1 MTPNI
6 TITNE
11 MATALEIVQNTNE
24 SIYITGKAG
33 TGKTTFLKYL
43 VENINKRFIITA
55 PTGVAAVN
63 AGGITLHSFLN
74 IPFGPLGPTAASDSK
89 FFANKKYLANCIDV
103 LIIDEISMVRADV
116 MDFIDKKLRMYRQN
130 AEPFGGIQLVMFG
143 DLHQL
148 PPVVKADEREFI
160 ESMYRGPYFFNASV
174 FREKGFRVIEL
185 THIFRQT
192 DENFITILNHIRN
205 YQLTFDDLQILSE
218 LRNKELSTNFDSK
231 HIHICSHR
239 QDVANI
245 NRELLGIP
253 TNNYDCKM
261 KGDFPEANAPCDT
274 TLSLRVGARVMTLV
288 NDKEGHY
295 YNGSLGVVEELGEK
309 SILVQLDNGYLV
321 EIGPYIWEQCEYK
334 AVDTVENGLPVK
346 KIERVVKGT
355 CEQFPLALAWAI
367 TIHKSQGLTFDNIVI
382 HSKGMFCPGQLYV
395 ALSRCRTLEGIASES
410 FITKRMIFPDYEL
423 TAFEKAYKANN
434 NIFDRHAYHT
444 MSV

>member
-205 YQLTFDDLQILSE
+205 Y
-218 LRNKELSTNFDSK
+218 
-231 HIHICSHR
+231 
-239 QDVANI
+239 
-245 NRELLGIP
+245 
-253 TNNYDCKM
+253 
-261 KGDFPEANAPCDT
+261 
-274 TLSLRVGARVMTLV
+274 
-288 NDKEGHY
+288 
-295 YNGSLGVVEELGEK
+295 
-309 SILVQLDNGYLV
+309 
-321 EIGPYIWEQCEYK
+321 
-334 AVDTVENGLPVK
+334 
-346 KIERVVKGT
+346 
-355 CEQFPLALAWAI
+355 
-367 TIHKSQGLTFDNIVI
+367 
-382 HSKGMFCPGQLYV
+382 
-395 ALSRCRTLEGIASES
+395 S
-410 FITKRMIFPDYEL
+410 F
-423 TAFEKAYKANN
+423 
-434 NIFDRHAYHT
+434 
-444 MSV
+444 

>member
-1 MTPNI
+1 MMTDI
-6 TITNE
+6 TITDE
-11 MATALEIVQNTNE
+11 MARALEIVQNTNE
-24 SIYITGKAG
+24 SLYITGKAG

-43 VENINKRFIITA
+43 VENISKRFIITA

-74 IPFGPLGPTAASDSK
+74 IPFGPLGPTAAADSK

-130 AEPFGGIQLVMFG
+130 AQPFGGIQLVMFG

-160 ESMYRGPYFFNASV
+160 ENMYRGPYFFNASV

-205 YQLTFDDLQILSE
+205 YELSFDDLQVLSE
-218 LRNKELSTNFDSK
+218 LRDKELSTNFDSK
-231 HIHICSHR
+231 YIHICSHR

-245 NRELLGIP
+245 NSSLLGEATHHYPCTIE
-253 TNNYDCKM
+253 
-261 KGDFPEANAPCDT
+261 GDFPDSNAPCDI
-274 TLSLRVGARVMTLV
+274 TLHLRVGARVMTLV
-288 NDKEGHY
+288 NDREGHY
-295 YNGSLGVVEELGEK
+295 YNGSLGVIEELNDSK
-309 SILVQLDNGYLV
+309 VIVQLDNGYLV
-321 EIGPYIWEQCEYK
+321 EIGKYVWEQCEYK
-334 AVDTVENGLPVK
+334 AVEKIENNVPVK

-355 CEQFPLALAWAI
+355 CKQFPLALAWAI

-444 MSV
+444 MKI